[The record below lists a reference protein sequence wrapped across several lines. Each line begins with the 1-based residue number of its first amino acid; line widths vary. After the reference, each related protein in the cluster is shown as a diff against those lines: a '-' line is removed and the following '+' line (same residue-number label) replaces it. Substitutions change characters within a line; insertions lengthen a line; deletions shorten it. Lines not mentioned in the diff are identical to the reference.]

1 MNIALEEFGF
11 LRNQGSGEM
20 FRNLTEKSNN
30 INFKRSLK
38 FENHFILKK
47 KSHKARIFKTHCKH
61 LNGSQCL
68 LGNCKSQSE
77 SIWGQIFKTS

>member
-47 KSHKARIFKTHCKH
+47 NLTRHVFSKPTVKT
-61 LNGSQCL
+61 
-68 LGNCKSQSE
+68 
-77 SIWGQIFKTS
+77 